1 MYAQL
6 NVHLLAQV
14 HALYGSV
21 YASITYGQGF
31 ITALNYCHATQVT
44 EFLQYQSV
52 RILFITC
59 LLGSSC
65 MCEDRI
71 YLPSSVR

>member
-44 EFLQYQSV
+44 VFAVSECAYSVHHMSTGFFLYV
-52 RILFITC
+52 
-59 LLGSSC
+59 
-65 MCEDRI
+65 
-71 YLPSSVR
+71 